1 MAKEDKID
9 RRHRESRSKG
19 MSLYADSADY
29 ERRLSE
35 VIYPLRVD
43 SDIADEPAA
52 DDA

>member
-1 MAKEDKID
+1 MAEEDKID

-35 VIYPLRVD
+35 VVCPLGLD